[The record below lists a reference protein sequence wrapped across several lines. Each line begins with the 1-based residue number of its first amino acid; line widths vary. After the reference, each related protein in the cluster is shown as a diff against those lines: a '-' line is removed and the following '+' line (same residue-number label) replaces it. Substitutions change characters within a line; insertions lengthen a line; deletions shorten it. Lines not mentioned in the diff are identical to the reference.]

1 MEGVILMGQQIL
13 QTNLQGD
20 LWQLVDN
27 QIFTLREN
35 FFCFRLSEGRRGG
48 DVFLATFL
56 LTGLKG

>member
-1 MEGVILMGQQIL
+1 MGQQIL